1 MNRCVAGSI
10 LLAIAGTVGSASAGV
25 IFSNV
30 TIGGSLSAGASFN
43 VDGTGDIDFIFPAA
57 TVGDTV
63 DPLRSGNIVIT
74 YEATGTDGDSFNS
87 MLAFILGALSGSGQI
102 FFNEV
107 IEDMNGGG
115 VIGSYNANLTDN
127 SQLPFYDT
135 INFSKSSD
143 HIKVKKT
150 FVLDAIDTAA
160 FDLANISL
168 VEQRLIPTPGS
179 AMLLGVATLPMFR
192 RRRA

>member
-1 MNRCVAGSI
+1 LLAVAGM
-10 LLAIAGTVGSASAGV
+10 VGSASAGV
-25 IFSNV
+25 IFSNI
-30 TIGGSLSAGASFN
+30 TIGGSLSAGA
-43 VDGTGDIDFIFPAA
+43 VAIPGTSDIDFIFPAA

-74 YEATGTDGDSFNS
+74 YEATGTGGDSFNS

-107 IEDMNGGG
+107 IEDLNGGG
-115 VIGSYNANLTDN
+115 VIGSYNANITSN
-127 SQLPFYDT
+127 AQLPFYDT

-150 FVLDAIDTAA
+150 FVLDAVGTAA

-179 AMLLGVATLPMFR
+179 VMLLGMSVLPLAR

>member
-1 MNRCVAGSI
+1 MNRCVTGSI
-10 LLAIAGTVGSASAGV
+10 LLAIAGMVGSASAGV
-25 IFSNV
+25 TFSNV

-43 VDGTGDIDFIFPAA
+43 VSNSDIDFIFPAA

-102 FFNEV
+102 FFNEI
-107 IEDMNGGG
+107 IEDLNGGG
-115 VIGSYNANLTDN
+115 VIASYNANITDN

-179 AMLLGVATLPMFR
+179 AILLGVATLPMFR

>member
-1 MNRCVAGSI
+1 MNRCVIG

-30 TIGGSLSAGASFN
+30 TIEGSLSSGASFFVGN
-43 VDGTGDIDFIFPAA
+43 GDIDFIFPAA

-74 YEATGTDGDSFNS
+74 YEAQGTDGDSFNQ

-115 VIGSYNANLTDN
+115 VIGSYNANITDN

-135 INFSKSSD
+135 IDFSQSST

-168 VEQRLIPTPGS
+168 VEQRLIPTTGS
-179 AMLLGVATLPMFR
+179 AILLGVAALPMIR

>member
-1 MNRCVAGSI
+1 MNRCVVGSI

-30 TIGGSLSAGASFN
+30 TIGGSLSAGASFF
-43 VDGTGDIDFIFPAA
+43 VSDSDIDFVFPAA

-115 VIGSYNANLTDN
+115 VIGSYNANITDN

-135 INFSKSSD
+135 IDFSKSSD

-179 AMLLGVATLPMFR
+179 AMLLGVAALPMFR

>member
-1 MNRCVAGSI
+1 MNRFVVGSI
-10 LLAIAGTVGSASAGV
+10 LLAVAGTVGSASAGV
-25 IFSNV
+25 TFSNI
-30 TIGGSLSAGASFN
+30 TISGSLSAGAVAIPGN
-43 VDGTGDIDFIFPAA
+43 GDIDFIFPAA

-107 IEDMNGGG
+107 IEDLNGGG
-115 VIGSYNANLTDN
+115 VIGSYSANITSN

-135 INFSKSSD
+135 IDFSKSSN

-150 FVLDAIDTAA
+150 IVFDGIDTAG
-160 FDLANISL
+160 FDMANVSL

-179 AMLLGVATLPMFR
+179 ALLLGVAALPLAR
-192 RRRA
+192 RRKA

>member
-10 LLAIAGTVGSASAGV
+10 LLAVAGTVGSASAGV
-25 IFSNV
+25 IFSNIE
-30 TIGGSLSAGASFN
+30 IGGSLAAGA
-43 VDGTGDIDFIFPAA
+43 VAIPGTGEIDFIFPAA

-115 VIGSYNANLTDN
+115 VIGSYNANITDN

-160 FDLANISL
+160 FDLANVSL

-179 AMLLGVATLPMFR
+179 AALMGASVLPVFR

>member
-1 MNRCVAGSI
+1 MNRCVTGSI
-10 LLAIAGTVGSASAGV
+10 LLAIAGMVGSASAGV
-25 IFSNV
+25 TFSNV

-43 VDGTGDIDFIFPAA
+43 VSNSDIDFIFPAA

>member
-1 MNRCVAGSI
+1 MNRFVAGSI
-10 LLAIAGTVGSASAGV
+10 LLAVAGTVGSASAGV
-25 IFSNV
+25 IFSNI
-30 TIGGSLSAGASFN
+30 TIGGSLSAGA
-43 VDGTGDIDFIFPAA
+43 VAIPGTGDIDFIFPAA

-74 YEATGTDGDSFNS
+74 YEAKGTDGDSFNS

-102 FFNEV
+102 FFNEI
-107 IEDMNGGG
+107 IEDLNGGG
-115 VIGSYNANLTDN
+115 VIGSYNANITSN
-127 SQLPFYDT
+127 AQLPFYDT
-135 INFSKSSD
+135 IQFSKSSD

-150 FVLDAIDTAA
+150 FVLDAIDTKA

-179 AMLLGVATLPMFR
+179 ALLLGVAALPLAR

>member
-1 MNRCVAGSI
+1 MNRCVTGSI
-10 LLAIAGTVGSASAGV
+10 LLAVAGMVGSASAGV
-25 IFSNV
+25 TFSNV
-30 TIGGSLSAGASFN
+30 TIGGSLSAGATYN
-43 VDGTGDIDFIFPAA
+43 TGNGDIDFIFPAA

-63 DPLRSGNIVIT
+63 DPIRSGNIVIT

-107 IEDMNGGG
+107 IEDLNGGG
-115 VIGSYNANLTDN
+115 VIGSYNANITSN

-150 FVLDAIDTAA
+150 IVFDAIDTAA
-160 FDLANISL
+160 FDLANVSL

-179 AMLLGVATLPMFR
+179 ALLLGVAALPLAR